1 MTNKIQ
7 TRPFQYGNE
16 KESDWPPEMPEGRGF
31 HGYWDSELGKFV
43 EGTPPRRVKKY
54 GDAPMYISDVMP
66 ETKHPGTGEIVDS
79 RSRWNRI
86 DKANG
91 WVTTG
96 SMSDTG
102 VTKKRYDPL
111 SPENDKEYI
120 DRIDRAVNMIDE
132 GTAPLSEKARE
143 QARQTDEIL
152 SSTLGFDA
160 GNVLGRKKNAR
171 TRKYRR

>member
-31 HGYWDSELGKFV
+31 SGYWDSDLGKFV
-43 EGTPPRRVKKY
+43 EGRPPRKTKKY
-54 GDAPMYISDVMP
+54 GEAPMYISDVMP
-66 ETKHPGTGEIVDS
+66 ETRHPGSGEVVDS

-96 SMSDTG
+96 SFEDTG

-111 SPENDKEYI
+111 NDHQSYL
-120 DRIDRAVNMIDE
+120 DRIDRAVTMIDD
-132 GTAPLSEKARE
+132 GTAPLSEKTRE

-160 GNVLGRKKNAR
+160 GNVLGRKKNGR